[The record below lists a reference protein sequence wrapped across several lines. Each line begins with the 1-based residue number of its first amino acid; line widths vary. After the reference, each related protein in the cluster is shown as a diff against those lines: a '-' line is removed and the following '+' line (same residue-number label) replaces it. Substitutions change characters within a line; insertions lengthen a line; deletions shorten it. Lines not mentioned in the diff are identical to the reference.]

1 MRSTSRSTFTRR
13 ATRGLAVAL
22 LPAAL
27 SAATGLLAAPA
38 SAGLGDVAV
47 PVDCTDGAT
56 ISRDDLTYELH
67 GPCGDVLVTASN
79 VTVRMPAATKLVVR
93 GDHDVVHAKPVQRL
107 LVRGH
112 DQLVDVRSA
121 RTARVASPGSRVHF
135 DGLVETLKLPG
146 NRAHVDADQIS
157 TLLVGGNRNVVA
169 ATRGFD
175 ARVSGNHNRA
185 AWRWLDQL
193 RVPGDRNHLDVRRGS
208 TAASVSGTANDVDL
222 NRAG

>member
-1 MRSTSRSTFTRR
+1 MRSTATHLL
-13 ATRGLAVAL
+13 TRGLAAAL

-38 SAGLGDVAV
+38 SAGLGDVAI

-56 ISRDDLTYELH
+56 ISRDNLTYQLN
-67 GPCGDVLVTASN
+67 GPCGDVLITASN
-79 VTVRMPAATKLVVR
+79 ATVRMPAATKLVVR
-93 GDHDVVHAKPVQRL
+93 GDHNVVHAKPVQRL

-121 RTARVASPGSRVHF
+121 KAARVASPGSRVHF
-135 DGLVETLKLPG
+135 DGLAETLKVPG

-157 TLLVGGNRNVVA
+157 TLLVGGNRNVVVA
-169 ATRGFD
+169 DKGFD
-175 ARVSGNHNRA
+175 ARIGGNHNRA
-185 AWRWLDQL
+185 TWRWLDQL

-208 TAASVSGTANDVDL
+208 TAATVSGAGNDVDL